1 MDRRRP
7 AGTMVRRLPACDWYV
22 GCQPAKKKELPRIA
36 HIINGQSA
44 AIHVFQPHLH
54 NII

>member
-22 GCQPAKKKELPRIA
+22 GCQPAKKRIA
-36 HIINGQSA
+36 ADCPYN
-44 AIHVFQPHLH
+44 
-54 NII
+54 